1 MKEMDTHEKKNQ
13 YMPRTSMDDLSMQ
26 LTLRVLRQC
35 LVNSQGPF
43 NNNNTAKNKLKM

>member
-1 MKEMDTHEKKNQ
+1 MKEMDTHEKKSIHA
-13 YMPRTSMDDLSMQ
+13 RTSMDDLSMQ

-43 NNNNTAKNKLKM
+43 NNKNTAKNKLKM